1 MDENVVAR
9 VYHFCNAKYG
19 LENIRNRRLKI
30 ATIMELNDPFELLA
44 YDLKDQDLRRV
55 ARELK
60 VTFADKFGL
69 ICFSRSFRS
78 PVQWA
83 HYGDKHKGICLGFDI
98 DKEILH
104 KISYTSVRKRFEN
117 DNLSGDN
124 AYKWFLEYV
133 TTKHRGWSY
142 EREERLIKR
151 LDTCEKEGVL
161 YFYKFCEVMKLQQ
174 VIVGCESDISGAEVR
189 DALGEELGE
198 VSIFKVRPAFSK
210 FEMVRN
216 KSIAL

>member
-1 MDENVVAR
+1 MDENGVAR
-9 VYHFCNAKYG
+9 VYHFCSTKYG

-44 YDLKDQDLRRV
+44 YDLNKQELRRV
-55 ARELK
+55 AKELK

-98 DKEILH
+98 DKEALH
-104 KISYTSVRKRFEN
+104 KISYTSARKRIEN
-117 DNLSGDN
+117 DNLSKDN
-124 AYKWFLEYV
+124 AYNWFLEFL
-133 TTKHRGWSY
+133 TTKHRSWSY
-142 EREERLIKR
+142 EKEERLMKR
-151 LDTCEKEGVL
+151 LDTCERAGVL
-161 YFYKFCEVMKLQQ
+161 YFSKFCEAMKLQQ
-174 VIVGCESDISGAEVR
+174 VIVGCESNVSGAELR
-189 DALGEELGE
+189 DALGEELRE